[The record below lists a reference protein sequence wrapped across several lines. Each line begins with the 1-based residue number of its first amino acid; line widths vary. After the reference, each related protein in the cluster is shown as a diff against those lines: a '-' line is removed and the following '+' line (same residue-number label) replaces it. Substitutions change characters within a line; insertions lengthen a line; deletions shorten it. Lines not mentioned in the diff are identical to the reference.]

1 MCVCFYVRFR
11 QLCYCALIIYG
22 DCFQLDSS
30 WTLTLLCVVFL
41 CVCVCGPD
49 VGTVLKVISLRNGNS
64 LESEE
69 VTLEELQVFK
79 VVRVLTWEPPLLFLS
94 SSSPSPSSS
103 VDLVVDHN
111 RLGEMFFL
119 VLIFRSSTAD
129 GHVPPNRV

>member
-1 MCVCFYVRFR
+1 MLLCFDHLWRLFPVG
-11 QLCYCALIIYG
+11 L
-22 DCFQLDSS
+22 QLDSD
-30 WTLTLLCVVFL
+30 LIVCCLPVCVCV

-79 VVRVLTWEPPLLFLS
+79 VVWVLTWEPPLLFLS

-111 RLGEMFFL
+111 RFGEMCFL